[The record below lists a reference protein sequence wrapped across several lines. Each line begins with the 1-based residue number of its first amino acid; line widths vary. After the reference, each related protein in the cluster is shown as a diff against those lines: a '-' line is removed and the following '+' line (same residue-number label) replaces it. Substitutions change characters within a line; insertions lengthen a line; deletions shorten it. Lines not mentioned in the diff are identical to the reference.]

1 MFSDYIFIII
11 QIYKSGYGNIIFYVF
26 TKIKLEYSI
35 LITFQVLKL
44 LQINLD
50 SFYNNVLIWGLLS
63 AHSSL
68 VSTPLDDEM
77 EKKQI
82 ITDRNQKVMWTWTG
96 PSV

>member
-1 MFSDYIFIII
+1 MPSLYL
-11 QIYKSGYGNIIFYVF
+11 NIICSASPLILTLCRQLDHQFTILDNRF

-77 EKKQI
+77 EKK
-82 ITDRNQKVMWTWTG
+82 
-96 PSV
+96 

>member
-11 QIYKSGYGNIIFYVF
+11 QIFKSGYGNIIFYVF

-50 SFYNNVLIWGLLS
+50 SYYNVLIWGLLS

-77 EKKQI
+77 EKK
-82 ITDRNQKVMWTWTG
+82 
-96 PSV
+96 